1 MSKLRLISATRMA
14 PEKGYERMLKLC
26 EALKKSN
33 IDFEWKVYTDYVR
46 KTPYPELIC
55 LPSKLDIIE
64 DIVKSDYLVQLSDS
78 EGRCYSVLEALQN
91 KIPVLVTDIPS
102 FSELVKDGYN
112 GYKFDLNMSN
122 IDIDKIVNAIPKD
135 FVFDDDT
142 EKIKQQWFDLLG
154 KPVNK
159 PREPEPV
166 MVKALISYYDIML
179 NRRVHAG
186 ETFYTS
192 PDRADQLTTKNNMAK
207 RKLCERKGEKE

>member
-1 MSKLRLISATRMA
+1 
-14 PEKGYERMLKLC
+14 
-26 EALKKSN
+26 
-33 IDFEWKVYTDYVR
+33 
-46 KTPYPELIC
+46 
-55 LPSKLDIIE
+55 
-64 DIVKSDYLVQLSDS
+64 
-78 EGRCYSVLEALQN
+78 
-91 KIPVLVTDIPS
+91 
-102 FSELVKDGYN
+102 
-112 GYKFDLNMSN
+112 MSN